1 MAKVKGTVKALLDI
15 DGVVGDSTLK
25 SLQKVVEAAKP

>member
-1 MAKVKGTVKALLDI
+1 LLDI

-25 SLQKVVEAAKP
+25 SLQKVVETAKP

>member
-15 DGVVGDSTLK
+15 DRVVSAV
-25 SLQKVVEAAKP
+25 SLADLETAA